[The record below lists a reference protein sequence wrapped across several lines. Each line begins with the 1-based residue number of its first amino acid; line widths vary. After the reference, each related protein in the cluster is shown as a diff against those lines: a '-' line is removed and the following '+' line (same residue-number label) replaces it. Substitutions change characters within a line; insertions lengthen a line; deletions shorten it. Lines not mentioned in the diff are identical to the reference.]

1 MKLKIL
7 IVMNY
12 ILSAINIFMM
22 INILVQILV
31 IIILY
36 PIIMEERIKKVPL
49 LTLMIV
55 KEMIQINL

>member
-1 MKLKIL
+1 MKSKIL

>member
-1 MKLKIL
+1 
-7 IVMNY
+7 MNY
-12 ILSAINIFMM
+12 ILLAINIFMM
-22 INILVQILV
+22 INSVVPILV